1 MNIVDF
7 EKKHV
12 EEAKAIALANYYEE
26 KQSVKELP
34 QVNEMPDLDEFAEN
48 GLGVVAL
55 EDDKVVG
62 FLCCYRPWEGAFGS
76 VAKGTFS
83 PIHAHGAVAEN
94 RERVYR
100 KLYQAAARKWVA
112 QGIAYHAIALYA
124 HDDEALRTFFMYGF
138 GVRCVDAVR
147 CVKEVGCEPQPDL
160 VCRGLPKEEIAKIRE
175 MRRMLSEHLG
185 DSPCFM
191 YSRRQEFEDW
201 LVRAEARDSQVYVA
215 EKSETPVAFVEVM
228 SDGENFVTEIRGMR
242 NICGAFCLPEYRG
255 SGVFANLLDYVN
267 RQLQEQGTALLG
279 VDYESFNPTAS
290 GAWSK
295 YFTSYTHSVVRRI
308 DECALHAIE
317 QNI

>member
-76 VAKGTFS
+76 AAKGTFS
-83 PIHAHGAVAEN
+83 PIHAHGAVEEN
-94 RERVYR
+94 RERIYR
-100 KLYQAAARKWVA
+100 MLYQAAARKWVA

-124 HDDEALRTFFMYGF
+124 HDAKSLRTFFMYGF

-147 CVKEVGCEPQPDL
+147 YVKEVSCELQPDL
-160 VCRGLPKEEIAKIRE
+160 VCRELPKEEIAKLRE

-191 YSRRQEFEDW
+191 YSRRSEFENW

-215 EKSETPVAFVEVM
+215 EKSGMPVAFVEVM
-228 SDGENFVTEIRGMR
+228 ADGENFVTEISGMK
-242 NICGAFCLPEYRG
+242 NICGAFCLSEYRG

-267 RQLQEQGTALLG
+267 RQLQEQGTELLG

-290 GAWSK
+290 DAWQK
-295 YFTSYTHSVVRRI
+295 YFTPYTHSVVRRI
-308 DECALHAIE
+308 DECALHAIG